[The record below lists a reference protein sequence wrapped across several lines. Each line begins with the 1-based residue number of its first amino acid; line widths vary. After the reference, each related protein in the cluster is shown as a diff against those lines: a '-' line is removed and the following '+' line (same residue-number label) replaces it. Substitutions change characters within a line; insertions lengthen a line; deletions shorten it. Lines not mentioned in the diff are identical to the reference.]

1 VAKISYLYQHPE
13 FSDHLDRLLTKDK
26 VFKKLSVTP
35 QEMLWRKRAATFPAF
50 VSTIVGQQIST
61 KAAASI
67 YKKLHD
73 RLEGEITPASIL
85 SLSDEDFRAC
95 GFSFGKIKY
104 ARGIAHA
111 IETKTFKPARLKN
124 MSDENVIAE
133 ITKLQGFGVWSAQMF
148 LIFAL
153 ARPDIW
159 PVGDLGIQI
168 GMQFY
173 LRKDERPHVREME
186 ELGDRWKGH
195 RSAASLLL
203 WHMAN
208 NKIRL

>member
-1 VAKISYLYQHPE
+1 MTRITYLHQHPD
-13 FSDHLDRLLTKDK
+13 FSGHLDRLLKKDK
-26 VFKKLSVTP
+26 VFSRLEISP
-35 QEMLWRKRAATFPAF
+35 NEMGWRKRSGSFPSF
-50 VSTIVGQQIST
+50 ISTIVGQQISV

-73 RLEGEITPASIL
+73 RLQGEITPASIL
-85 SLSDEDFRAC
+85 SLSDDDLRAC
-95 GFSFGKIKY
+95 GLSFGKIKY

-111 IETKTFKPARLKN
+111 IETKTFKPNRLKN
-124 MSDENVIAE
+124 LSDEEVIAE
-133 ITKLQGFGVWSAQMF
+133 ITKLQGFGVWSAQMYM
-148 LIFAL
+148 IFAL

-168 GMQFY
+168 GMQHY
-173 LRKDERPHVREME
+173 LKLDERPHIRDME

-208 NKIRL
+208 NKIKL